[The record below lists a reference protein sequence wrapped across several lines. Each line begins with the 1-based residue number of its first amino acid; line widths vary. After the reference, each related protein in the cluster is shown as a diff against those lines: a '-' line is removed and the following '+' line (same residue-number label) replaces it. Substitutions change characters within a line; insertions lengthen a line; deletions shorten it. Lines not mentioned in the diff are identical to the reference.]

1 MARNGDFSA
10 RTKRAAIE
18 RQGGVCA
25 FCGVPLKTPWT
36 EGDYT
41 GHAHHLRPLLHGG
54 DRSLDNCV
62 YLCRDHHLFL
72 GHGMAPSGIDPQGGG
87 SDAWVQ
93 LESQDFPYWHV
104 D

>member
-1 MARNGDFSA
+1 MARDGDFSA

-18 RQGGVCA
+18 RQGG
-25 FCGVPLKTPWT
+25 
-36 EGDYT
+36 
-41 GHAHHLRPLLHGG
+41 

-62 YLCRDHHLFL
+62 YLCKDHHLFL

-93 LESQDFPYWHV
+93 LESQDFPYWDV